1 MSRKSVKL
9 TGFLSLRTSPM
20 PNSVTASLKKEKK
33 MKEEAPYS
41 DTDAGPLPPKPKV
54 TDAEKKNTPGR
65 KKFHA
70 SNSANLPSHRASH
83 RDSAKPLRREKRKK
97 KCSPPAPPFPMLCV
111 VGLAIANF
119 FFPENFGLCSW
130 HNTSFPDRWP
140 YAACLQ
146 VRR

>member
-1 MSRKSVKL
+1 
-9 TGFLSLRTSPM
+9 M

-65 KKFHA
+65 KKLHA

-97 KCSPPAPPFPMLCV
+97 KMQSAGAALPYALCRWSRNSK
-111 VGLAIANF
+111 NF
-119 FFPENFGLCSW
+119 FSREL
-130 HNTSFPDRWP
+130 RLMLV
-140 YAACLQ
+140 A
-146 VRR
+146 

>member
-20 PNSVTASLKKEKK
+20 PNSVTASLKQKEKDEERRGPVLRYRCRPITAK
-33 MKEEAPYS
+33 TKNNRCRKEKYS
-41 DTDAGPLPPKPKV
+41 GKKKTPRFKLRKSAV
-54 TDAEKKNTPGR
+54 T
-65 KKFHA
+65 
-70 SNSANLPSHRASH
+70 RASH
-83 RDSAKPLRREKRKK
+83 REYAIPLRREKRK

-111 VGLAIANF
+111 VGLAIAK
-119 FFPENFGLCSW
+119 FFPENFGLYLW